1 MKDLF
6 NKSSVLFALN
16 LSFLYFYYVMF
27 LCSKN
32 KYGLVFFL
40 VFLISF
46 AVWGQE
52 RRNNPFYVGLKPHY
66 GFVVPHSRNVVDISS
81 AHPYGTEIEAGF
93 HLFAR
98 PDLSLREPLSKAGVS
113 LMHVNF
119 DYPQVLGSST
129 SLIVFAE
136 PFINYSGFVLVS
148 IRVGLGASYVS
159 KVFDENSNPE
169 NLFISSHLSIM
180 THLDLYLSRYI
191 NRNWFVMAYA
201 KYNHISNIGIK
212 EPNKGLNFP
221 VFGLGAGYAFDPVIF
236 PEVSGKDAGQ
246 KLLTLS
252 ASVYGSMYKSEGSD
266 AIKDGK
272 PAIGAMILAGT
283 RVSRLNGFSLGLE
296 GHANYRRKQQMEHEN
311 LPVDYRELSF
321 LAGHELILGDFVFSQ
336 HWGTYIYA
344 PYYGTDY
351 QDKQFFQRYSFTY
364 GLTENFSMGMSI
376 RAHGKTA
383 LNFNLLLSYEI
394 WKIKKDEK

>member
-1 MKDLF
+1 M
-6 NKSSVLFALN
+6 
-16 LSFLYFYYVMF
+16 
-27 LCSKN
+27 
-32 KYGLVFFL
+32 
-40 VFLISF
+40 
-46 AVWGQE
+46 
-52 RRNNPFYVGLKPHY
+52 GLKPHY
-66 GFVVPHSRNVVDISS
+66 GFVVPHSRSLVDVGS
-81 AHPYGTEIEAGF
+81 AHPFGTEIEAGF
-93 HLFAR
+93 HLLAR
-98 PDLSLREPLSKAGVS
+98 PDHSLREPLSKAGVS

-129 SLIVFAE
+129 SVIVFAE
-136 PFINYSGFVLVS
+136 PFINYRGFVLLS
-148 IRVGLGASYVS
+148 LRVGLGASYVS
-159 KVFDENSNPE
+159 KVYDENSNPA
-169 NLFISSHLSIM
+169 NLFISSHLSIL

-191 NRNWFVMAYA
+191 NKNWFIMAYA

-221 VFGLGAGYAFDPVIF
+221 VFGLGAGYTFDPVIF
-236 PEVSGKDAGQ
+236 PDVSEQPAWHN
-246 KLLTLS
+246 LLTLT
-252 ASVYGSMYKSEGSD
+252 ASLYGSMYKSEGSD

-272 PAIGAMILAGT
+272 PAIGAMILAGK

-296 GHANYRRKQQMEHEN
+296 GHANYRRKQQMEQEN

-351 QDKQFFQRYSFTY
+351 QDKHFFQRYSFTY
-364 GLTENFSMGMSI
+364 GLTESFTMGMSI

-394 WKIKKDEK
+394 WKKKKAEK